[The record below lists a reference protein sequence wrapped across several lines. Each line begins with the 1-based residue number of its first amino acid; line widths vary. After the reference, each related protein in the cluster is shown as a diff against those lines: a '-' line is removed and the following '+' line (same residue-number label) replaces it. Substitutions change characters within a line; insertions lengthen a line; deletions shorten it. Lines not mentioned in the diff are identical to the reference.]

1 MATTTN
7 PVDAGLPPIGRLVR
21 GPFLLGCGLIL
32 AFFGG
37 LGVWGGFAPLHSAAI
52 APGQIVVQ
60 TNRKTIQ
67 HLEGGIVREILVRD
81 GDVVQAN
88 DVLIRLDDTKA
99 RTFLDA
105 LQARYYATLAREA
118 RLAAERDGR
127 PDVIFPPELVQA
139 GHPAVA
145 DAMAGQRRIFAAR
158 RQWLEG
164 QVAILRQQIAQSREE
179 ITALRAQ
186 VSSETRQAE
195 LIAEEIE
202 GVESLVAKG
211 LERKPRLLALQRAA
225 EEING
230 SRGEHLA
237 LIARAEQRIG
247 EAELQIS
254 DLENRRID
262 EITRE
267 LRDVQSELFELRE
280 KVLAARDVLERTEI
294 RAPRDGVV
302 VQLRVHTIGGVIGP
316 GEPILDIVP
325 HEDNLVLEARVRME
339 DIDSVRAG
347 LPAQIRLVAYRQR
360 WTPTVD
366 GVVETVSADRLE
378 DSRTGEAFFIA
389 RVRIDPASLATLPDV
404 SLYPGMPAEV
414 LILTGARTP
423 FDYMIAPITTSL
435 TRAFRED

>member
-1 MATTTN
+1 
-7 PVDAGLPPIGRLVR
+7 
-21 GPFLLGCGLIL
+21 
-32 AFFGG
+32 
-37 LGVWGGFAPLHSAAI
+37 
-52 APGQIVVQ
+52 
-60 TNRKTIQ
+60 
-67 HLEGGIVREILVRD
+67 
-81 GDVVQAN
+81 
-88 DVLIRLDDTKA
+88 
-99 RTFLDA
+99 
-105 LQARYYATLAREA
+105 
-118 RLAAERDGR
+118 
-127 PDVIFPPELVQA
+127 
-139 GHPAVA
+139 
-145 DAMAGQRRIFAAR
+145 
-158 RQWLEG
+158 
-164 QVAILRQQIAQSREE
+164 RQQIAQSREE

-302 VQLRVHTIGGVIGP
+302 
-316 GEPILDIVP
+316 
-325 HEDNLVLEARVRME
+325 
-339 DIDSVRAG
+339 
-347 LPAQIRLVAYRQR
+347 
-360 WTPTVD
+360 
-366 GVVETVSADRLE
+366 
-378 DSRTGEAFFIA
+378 
-389 RVRIDPASLATLPDV
+389 
-404 SLYPGMPAEV
+404 
-414 LILTGARTP
+414 
-423 FDYMIAPITTSL
+423 
-435 TRAFRED
+435 